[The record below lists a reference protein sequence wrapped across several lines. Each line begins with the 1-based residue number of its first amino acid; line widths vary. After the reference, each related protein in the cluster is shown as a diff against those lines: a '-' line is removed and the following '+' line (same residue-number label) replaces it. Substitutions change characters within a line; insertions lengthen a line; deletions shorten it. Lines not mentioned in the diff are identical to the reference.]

1 MPSLGNQEYIRDMNS
16 RLVLKEIIHK
26 EPLSRAE
33 ISKNLGL
40 TKATVSSIVQDFIR
54 KGYVAEIGSLDTD
67 KGRKPI
73 LLKFDAD
80 CAFTLSVYLNVD
92 ATSVLIANLRGQNRQ
107 TFSYPAITDAA
118 SPSDRLAGYIRDAMT
133 HCPPSRY
140 GIIGIA
146 VGVLGVVHNN
156 TIAFTPYY
164 TIDRPELGSYLSE
177 RFGIPVYVENEANF
191 SAQGEWAFFHS
202 YPSLININIHA
213 GIGMGII
220 LHNHLHTGLNGYAG
234 EFGHTIIDPDGI
246 PCPCGNRGCIEQYAS
261 ERAITARFREMKGQP
276 SADARA
282 LCHAYLHGDAD
293 AAACIGLFTRYMAIA
308 LNNILNIFNPDIVII
323 NSIFTASIPDLAG
336 RIAGSL
342 RNTFNRGCTFVP
354 ASEDQETVILLGGC
368 WVCTRKFLNIRDLKF

>member
-118 SPSDRLAGYIRDAMT
+118 SPSDRLAGYIQDAMT

-213 GIGMGII
+213 GMII
-220 LHNHLHTGLNGYAG
+220 LLIFFKHSCNIFLREAHINPELCSNVPRAVIFMFPVRSDFSFYVFNIVHTGKNYGLKSR
-234 EFGHTIIDPDGI
+234 GHISVDVISSEL
-246 PCPCGNRGCIEQYAS
+246 RKEIE
-261 ERAITARFREMKGQP
+261 K
-276 SADARA
+276 D
-282 LCHAYLHGDAD
+282 L
-293 AAACIGLFTRYMAIA
+293 
-308 LNNILNIFNPDIVII
+308 IF
-323 NSIFTASIPDLAG
+323 
-336 RIAGSL
+336 
-342 RNTFNRGCTFVP
+342 
-354 ASEDQETVILLGGC
+354 
-368 WVCTRKFLNIRDLKF
+368 

>member
-118 SPSDRLAGYIRDAMT
+118 SPSDRLAGYIQDAMT

-202 YPSLININIHA
+202 YPA
-213 GIGMGII
+213 
-220 LHNHLHTGLNGYAG
+220 
-234 EFGHTIIDPDGI
+234 
-246 PCPCGNRGCIEQYAS
+246 
-261 ERAITARFREMKGQP
+261 
-276 SADARA
+276 
-282 LCHAYLHGDAD
+282 
-293 AAACIGLFTRYMAIA
+293 
-308 LNNILNIFNPDIVII
+308 
-323 NSIFTASIPDLAG
+323 
-336 RIAGSL
+336 
-342 RNTFNRGCTFVP
+342 
-354 ASEDQETVILLGGC
+354 
-368 WVCTRKFLNIRDLKF
+368 